1 MGEEKSFHQVMNK
14 TVIINTIPSTVWE
27 FLTNPQ
33 LMKKWMFDTEMDIIT
48 DWKVGNPITIR
59 VDDWYKT
66 HLENNGIILAFEPNR
81 SLTYSHLSS
90 LSKLPNNIENYSIID
105 FSLTTKEDQTALTIT
120 LSNFPTETI
129 YKHLAFYWSVTIELL
144 KRAIEQ

>member
-1 MGEEKSFHQVMNK
+1 MGEKKLFPEAMNK
-14 TVIINTIPSTVWE
+14 TVIINAIPSTVWE

-33 LMKKWMFDTEMDIIT
+33 LMKKWMFDTEIDIIT

-66 HLENNGIILAFEPNR
+66 HLENNGTILAFEPNKR
-81 SLTYSHLSS
+81 LSYSHLSS
-90 LSKLPNNIENYSIID
+90 LSKLPNNIENYSIVD
-105 FSLTTKEDQTALTIT
+105 FGLTTKKDQTALTIT

-144 KRAIEQ
+144 KKVIEQ

>member
-1 MGEEKSFHQVMNK
+1 MGEKKLFPEAMNK
-14 TVIINTIPSTVWE
+14 TVIINAIPSTVWE

-33 LMKKWMFDTEMDIIT
+33 LMKKWMFDTEIDIIT

-66 HLENNGIILAFEPNR
+66 HLENNGTILAFEPNKR
-81 SLTYSHLSS
+81 LSYSHLSS

-105 FSLTTKEDQTALTIT
+105 FSLTTKKDQTALTIT

-144 KRAIEQ
+144 KNVIEQ

>member
-14 TVIINTIPSTVWE
+14 TVIINAIPSTVWE

-66 HLENNGIILAFEPNR
+66 HLENNGIILTFEPNR

-105 FSLTTKEDQTALTIT
+105 FSLTTKKDQTALTIT

-144 KRAIEQ
+144 KSEIEQ

>member
-1 MGEEKSFHQVMNK
+1 MDEKKLFPEAMNK
-14 TVIINTIPSTVWE
+14 TVIINAIPSTVWE

-33 LMKKWMFDTEMDIIT
+33 LMKKWMFDTEIDIIT
-48 DWKVGNPITIR
+48 DWKVGNSITIR

-66 HLENNGIILAFEPNR
+66 HLENNGTILAFEPNKR
-81 SLTYSHLSS
+81 LSYSHLSS

-105 FSLTTKEDQTALTIT
+105 FNLTTKKDQTALTIT

-129 YKHLAFYWSVTIELL
+129 YKHLAFYWNVTMELL
-144 KRAIEQ
+144 KNVIEQ